1 MAQRI
6 LTPVEKPIDRVAH
19 GDQPA
24 LIRVGECDPRTFGV
38 ADVEGLATLFRRCF
52 QNDQERTIRPQKYFC
67 PAGATHPV
75 ARQQCVLSTVGLH

>member
-6 LTPVEKPIDRVAH
+6 LTPVEKPIYRVAH

-24 LIRVGECDPRTFGV
+24 LIRVGERDSHTFGV
-38 ADVEGLATLFRRCF
+38 ADIEGVTTYLRRCS
-52 QNDQERTIRPQKYFC
+52 QHDQERTVRPQKHFC

-75 ARQQCVLSTVGLH
+75 ARQ